1 MSAVPPRPDLHSFSF
16 VMSETKKSDFFSV
29 PDNSTFKKLLLSKC
43 LRRIDKFQQ
52 VGVEQFLHD
61 VVNSIITNEFNSSKY
76 LSFID
81 AAELDAIV
89 ESYSIFLKQTVNL
102 ALTKEQIAA
111 DLNQANVASGH
122 LDTVLSVIKARS
134 SEIKKSLTNEVS
146 KIGKAILTDFDWK
159 LHLSLSSDSISSYR
173 QPLLLVNFTIT
184 SADTKKKEILLE
196 LTKNDL
202 NALIATLEEA
212 NEEVKLLK

>member
-1 MSAVPPRPDLHSFSF
+1 
-16 VMSETKKSDFFSV
+16 
-29 PDNSTFKKLLLSKC
+29 
-43 LRRIDKFQQ
+43 
-52 VGVEQFLHD
+52 
-61 VVNSIITNEFNSSKY
+61 VNSIITNEFNSSKY